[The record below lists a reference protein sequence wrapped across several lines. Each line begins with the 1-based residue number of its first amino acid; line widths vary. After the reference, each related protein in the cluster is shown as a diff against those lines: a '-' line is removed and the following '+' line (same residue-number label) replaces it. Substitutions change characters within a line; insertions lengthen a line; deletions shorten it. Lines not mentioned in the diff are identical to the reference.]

1 MQKFYNRMADT
12 MDFFEIKRKEIDKK
26 YYEI

>member
-12 MDFFEIKRKEIDKK
+12 MDFFEIKSKEIGKI